1 MPKKSDRYNSN
12 PLVPKAGVER
22 AYTPKQLR
30 EVNKCMSDPIYFAKK
45 YFKVISLDD
54 GLIDFDLYE
63 YQEEAITKFM
73 KSRNM
78 ILNASRQSGK
88 TSVVTVIVLHSV
100 MFNPMYGAAIL
111 ANKGATSREIL
122 HRIKRAYEY
131 LPDFLKPGVKEWNK
145 SKVEFENGSTIMAEA
160 SSSDNVRG
168 QSINLLYIDELAF
181 VEGWED
187 FSASVLPTLS
197 SGNTTKMVFSS
208 TPHGLNHFYEYVEG
222 ARNGNNG
229 FELVEVP
236 WQRVPGRDEAWKQH
250 TLHTEMNG
258 DVLKFAQEYEL
269 EFQGS
274 SGTLIS
280 GSCLKALSKSIP
292 VQYDEHTR
300 QYAAPEDGH
309 EYALVADVSR
319 GKGLD
324 YSAFSVIDITE
335 IPYKQVMTYRNNLVT
350 PTDYATTIFHTAILY
365 KNALVLIEIND
376 LGQQVADFIH
386 DLEYENII
394 YTENKGRAGKQI
406 SAGFGKN
413 VDRGI
418 RTTLSVKALG
428 CANAKLLI
436 EGYKLEI
443 NDKWTIDELKTFSA
457 KNKSYEAEVGKHDDM
472 VMGLVL
478 FSWLSVQPY
487 FKNLTDTDVMEA
499 LKERTE
505 EQMMSELTPFGIID
519 DGLAEEHPMVID
531 VVADNWLS
539 TDLW

>member
-222 ARNGNNG
+222 ARNGNN
-229 FELVEVP
+229 
-236 WQRVPGRDEAWKQH
+236 
-250 TLHTEMNG
+250 
-258 DVLKFAQEYEL
+258 
-269 EFQGS
+269 
-274 SGTLIS
+274 
-280 GSCLKALSKSIP
+280 
-292 VQYDEHTR
+292 
-300 QYAAPEDGH
+300 
-309 EYALVADVSR
+309 
-319 GKGLD
+319 
-324 YSAFSVIDITE
+324 
-335 IPYKQVMTYRNNLVT
+335 
-350 PTDYATTIFHTAILY
+350 
-365 KNALVLIEIND
+365 
-376 LGQQVADFIH
+376 
-386 DLEYENII
+386 
-394 YTENKGRAGKQI
+394 
-406 SAGFGKN
+406 
-413 VDRGI
+413 
-418 RTTLSVKALG
+418 
-428 CANAKLLI
+428 
-436 EGYKLEI
+436 
-443 NDKWTIDELKTFSA
+443 
-457 KNKSYEAEVGKHDDM
+457 
-472 VMGLVL
+472 
-478 FSWLSVQPY
+478 
-487 FKNLTDTDVMEA
+487 
-499 LKERTE
+499 
-505 EQMMSELTPFGIID
+505 
-519 DGLAEEHPMVID
+519 
-531 VVADNWLS
+531 
-539 TDLW
+539 